1 MGKKRRRASEA
12 PAELPEGCHHYEDL
26 AEVPWDIQKYYHQRY
41 SIFSRYDEGILMTD
55 DAWFGV
61 TPEPVAS
68 KIAQHVADAAPA
80 GKDIIIDAFAG
91 AGGNAIAFANSGRWK
106 RVYAIEKDRQVLICA
121 KHNAKVYGAADK
133 ISWYEGD
140 CFKIIENELADMG
153 EYSVVFASPP
163 WGGPG
168 YRSDSVF
175 NLSYMQPYSLSD
187 ILQPLQ
193 RLTEDVALYLP
204 RTSDLRQLAG
214 FANNDQKVTVMHYCI
229 KGASKALCAY
239 FGRLSPESV

>member
-1 MGKKRRRASEA
+1 
-12 PAELPEGCHHYEDL
+12 
-26 AEVPWDIQKYYHQRY
+26 
-41 SIFSRYDEGILMTD
+41 MTD

-61 TPEPVAS
+61 TPEPVARYVSTGDYPTNTLTRSS

-163 WGGPG
+163 WGGMCN
-168 YRSDSVF
+168 SCWSF
-175 NLSYMQPYSLSD
+175 KS
-187 ILQPLQ
+187 
-193 RLTEDVALYLP
+193 
-204 RTSDLRQLAG
+204 
-214 FANNDQKVTVMHYCI
+214 
-229 KGASKALCAY
+229 
-239 FGRLSPESV
+239 